1 MTGPNPASS
10 VDFDWDVPRFHSVDA
25 CMAIHCAT
33 QWLTDL
39 ISGSPVKYPL
49 GVDEIVELAQ
59 RRRFIFKFRSVFHL
73 ALIREISTRAG
84 ALPLVA
90 ARDLSRV
97 CVDSDHLFPADL
109 RPDGRPRFLV
119 FAPATGESMMLVREE
134 GEPEIQF
141 ADLLGGKGDSGPW
154 MVLNVTPIFDR
165 VVEALD
171 VHKAEGE
178 LIEDEEE
185 FDRFLLTAERW
196 PPRTAEGGDD

>member
-1 MTGPNPASS
+1 MIKKPSPSESALN
-10 VDFDWDVPRFHSVDA
+10 WDEPRFETFWSA
-25 CMAIHCAT
+25 AAIGCNL
-33 QWLTDL
+33 QWLGNTL
-39 ISGSPVKYPL
+39 SRQPILFPL
-49 GVDEIVELAQ
+49 GSDERIRANNRNYFL
-59 RRRFIFKFRSVFHL
+59 FKFRSVFHL
-73 ALIREISTRAG
+73 ALVREISTRAS

-171 VHKAEGE
+171 VLEVAGE
-178 LIEDEEE
+178 IV
-185 FDRFLLTAERW
+185 
-196 PPRTAEGGDD
+196 DD

>member
-10 VDFDWDVPRFHSVDA
+10 VDFDWDAPRFHSVDA

-59 RRRFIFKFRSVFHL
+59 RRRFIFKFRSVLHL
-73 ALIREISTRAG
+73 ALVREISTRAS

-109 RPDGRPRFLV
+109 RPDGRPRYLV
-119 FAPATGESMMLVREE
+119 IAPATGESMMLVREK
-134 GEPEIQF
+134 GEPEIRL
-141 ADLLGGKGDSGPW
+141 ADLFGDKDDSEPRI
-154 MVLNVTPIFDR
+154 VLNVTPIFDR

-171 VHKAEGE
+171 VLQYPGV
-178 LIEDEEE
+178 IV
-185 FDRFLLTAERW
+185 
-196 PPRTAEGGDD
+196 GD